1 MNNEADNNVD
11 NKKKIKWAV
20 VCLLALVLLL
30 VFVLLLHMKTISDME
45 KENNALRQQINIQN
59 EKLSE
64 IKDLTENLFETI
76 YQNTESQ
83 IDAKEDYNSFIPKK
97 NAANQELQ
105 NISLSKIISNGSL
118 RRALSK
124 YSSIETKQA
133 QAVKEYMNA
142 SESVL
147 QAVQDWI
154 DQISPLLH
162 EVVNTDEICLPET
175 TRTTSETEPKTEEK
189 SHTTEPT
196 TAEIKL
202 IPVSEPKSGEVLYG
216 LNNGGSE
223 ITITASS
230 GSSCVVLLKT
240 IAGANRLS
248 FYVRAGDTVTVS
260 VPSGRFYV
268 YFASGRTWYG
278 YGEGKMF
285 GENTSYSMDDQLC
298 DFSEYTY
305 TYTLYPVTDGNFSE
319 TPCEEDDFFE

>member
-1 MNNEADNNVD
+1 MDKN
-11 NKKKIKWAV
+11 
-20 VCLLALVLLL
+20 
-30 VFVLLLHMKTISDME
+30 
-45 KENNALRQQINIQN
+45 
-59 EKLSE
+59 KLSKE
-64 IKDLTENLFETI
+64 DFKDFIEDMYENLDERSFFLIVKIAQEA
-76 YQNTESQ
+76 NK
-83 IDAKEDYNSFIPKK
+83 AKKTRKFAIIVAAIFAIISFALLIRISVMED
-97 NAANQELQ
+97 ELQ
-105 NISLSKIISNGSL
+105 SARANIERSEQTSLAVPEVQEHSVSTNTQTTY
-118 RRALSK
+118 R
-124 YSSIETKQA
+124 IEA
-133 QAVKEYMNA
+133 
-142 SESVL
+142 
-147 QAVQDWI
+147 
-154 DQISPLLH
+154 
-162 EVVNTDEICLPET
+162 
-175 TRTTSETEPKTEEK
+175 
-189 SHTTEPT
+189 TTEPT

-319 TPCEEDDFFE
+319 TPCEEDDFF